1 MKIAVS
7 CDHRGIAAC
16 QFLTELLTGQG
27 HDVTEHYDAQGSGS
41 CDYPDRAFA
50 VATAVAH
57 GEVDLGIL
65 ICGSGIG
72 MSIAANKVPGVRAA
86 LVHDEFGAEL
96 SRRHNNA
103 NVLCL
108 SGDTLSMKII
118 GLIVQTWINT
128 DFEGGRH
135 ERRVSKIGLIEQG
148 EDPKTLAAAELDES
162 TTAPLAGT

>member
-16 QFLTELLTGQG
+16 KFLADLLRQQS
-27 HDVTEHYDAQGSGS
+27 HAVVEHYEDEDTGC
-41 CDYPDRAFA
+41 CDYPDRAFTVANA
-50 VATAVAH
+50 VAA
-57 GEVDLGIL
+57 GEVDRGIL

-96 SRRHNNA
+96 SRRHNDA

-118 GLIVQTWINT
+118 GLIVQTWMNT
-128 DFEGGRH
+128 EFEGGRH
-135 ERRVSKIGLIEQG
+135 ARRVTKIGAIERGQ
-148 EDPKTLAAAELDES
+148 DPRQAAIADS
-162 TTAPLAGT
+162 PSSAAPLRAT